1 MSDSEDPKVPGKD
14 GVAARVLV
22 VDDHT
27 VVRDGVMRIIRE
39 QPDLHVVGGAG
50 TIAEALDLIGVHDPD
65 IAVVDLSLGEE
76 SGIELIKTLRERE
89 SRVACLV
96 LSMHDESAFADRCI
110 RAGAR
115 GYVMKQAATK
125 DLVDAIRAVRRGETW
140 LSNGA
145 RPSQSPGPPLHPV
158 SNLSDRELEVLQLL
172 GAGMGT
178 REIAERLRVSV
189 KTVESH
195 RAHIKDKLGIATAPE
210 LVVFAARFAQGT
222 GPDSHES

>member
-1 MSDSEDPKVPGKD
+1 M
-14 GVAARVLV
+14 
-22 VDDHT
+22 
-27 VVRDGVMRIIRE
+27 
-39 QPDLHVVGGAG
+39 
-50 TIAEALDLIGVHDPD
+50 
-65 IAVVDLSLGEE
+65 
-76 SGIELIKTLRERE
+76 
-89 SRVACLV
+89 
-96 LSMHDESAFADRCI
+96 
-110 RAGAR
+110 
-115 GYVMKQAATK
+115 
-125 DLVDAIRAVRRGETW
+125 
-140 LSNGA
+140 
-145 RPSQSPGPPLHPV
+145 